1 MNYCVHITRRA
12 EKDLSQAL
20 DYIEFSLKNPQA
32 ADSLLDEAESAMGS
46 LDHMPERYA
55 LAGDKLLAAWGIRY
69 IQIKKYV
76 AFYVISKETQTVH
89 IVRFLY
95 GKSDWRSILRQGFT
109 TES

>member
-12 EKDLSQAL
+12 EKDLHHAL

-32 ADSLLDEAESAMGS
+32 ADSLLDEAEAAMSS
-46 LDHMPERYA
+46 LDYMPERYA
-55 LAGDKLLAAWGIRY
+55 LVDDKLLSAWGIRY
-69 IQIKKYV
+69 IQIKKYL

-95 GKSDWRSILRQGFT
+95 GKSDWRSILHRGFT
-109 TES
+109 AES

>member
-12 EKDLSQAL
+12 EKDLCHAL

-32 ADSLLDEAESAMGS
+32 ADSLLDEAEAAMSS
-46 LDHMPERYA
+46 LDYMPERYA
-55 LAGDKLLAAWGIRY
+55 LVDDKLLAAWGIRY
-69 IQIKKYV
+69 IQIKKYL

-95 GKSDWRSILRQGFT
+95 GKSDWRSILHRGFT
-109 TES
+109 AES